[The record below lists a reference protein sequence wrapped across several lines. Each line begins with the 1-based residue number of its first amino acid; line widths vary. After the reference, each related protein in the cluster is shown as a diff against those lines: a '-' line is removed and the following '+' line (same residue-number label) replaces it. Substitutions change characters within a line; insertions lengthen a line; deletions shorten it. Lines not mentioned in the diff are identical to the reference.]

1 MDAERLEEIRTW
13 VTKAGLYGTFEPD
26 VLRRFCKGLHKAGLP
41 VARALVAI
49 DTFDPVHEAR
59 VFRWRS
65 DQAAERRLV
74 RLCRARRW
82 PQSDTI
88 G

>member
-49 DTFDPVHEAR
+49 DALHPVHEGR
-59 VFRWRS
+59 VFHWEERPGSREPGGPLVPG
-65 DQAAERRLV
+65 QTMAA
-74 RLCRARRW
+74 
-82 PQSDTI
+82 I
-88 G
+88 